1 MAVGGIFWADLI
13 FCLITFSWIGSYQHL
28 TMVPPSCQGKSKAR
42 SQSTTFSNK
51 ILVQNWTRD
60 RLASC
65 ACMLGCSVMPDY
77 LRLHGPEPTKLLC
90 PWDSPGKNPGV
101 GCPSLLQGIFPSP
114 RVEPASPAMAGR
126 FFFFFNHW
134 AACEEALT
142 LCRII
147 HKFLLASWEG
157 CFWPYSEV
165 HHGSSD
171 YQCKQKKRGFEV
183 GMWHLSE
190 GII

>member
-1 MAVGGIFWADLI
+1 
-13 FCLITFSWIGSYQHL
+13 
-28 TMVPPSCQGKSKAR
+28 MVPPSRQGKSKAR

-51 ILVQNWTRD
+51 SWSRIEHVTGWLHMH
-60 RLASC
+60 A
-65 ACMLGCSVMPDY
+65 CSVAQSCLVICDLME
-77 LRLHGPEPTKLLC
+77 H
-90 PWDSPGKNPGV
+90 SPPGSSVHRILQARILEWVALPFSRGSSHPQELNPH
-101 GCPSLLQGIFPSP
+101 LLQWQ
-114 RVEPASPAMAGR
+114 AD
-126 FFFFFNHW
+126 FFFTHR

-147 HKFLLASWEG
+147 HKFLLASREG

-171 YQCKQKKRGFEV
+171 YQCKQMKRDFEV
-183 GMWHLSE
+183 GMWHPSE